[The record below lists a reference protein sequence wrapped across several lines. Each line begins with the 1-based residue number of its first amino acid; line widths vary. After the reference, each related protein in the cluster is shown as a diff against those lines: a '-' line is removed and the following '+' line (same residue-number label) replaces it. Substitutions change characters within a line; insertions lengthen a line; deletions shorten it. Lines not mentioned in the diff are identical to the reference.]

1 MIIFRN
7 GSQRSKSSQNIY
19 GSSGSIMNYQKT
31 INTLK
36 YRVNYIWYYDN
47 ENDNDNN
54 NDYNHDNNNN
64 NNHDNDNNNHDN
76 DNNSNN
82 NNNSNNDD
90 NRIDKYRDK
99 IRSKIQICTNLSLKT
114 YDFFFVSTSASSNK
128 NPCTFGTDEVVS
140 DSKTWEYSE

>member
-54 NDYNHDNNNN
+54 NDYNHDNNN
-64 NNHDNDNNNHDN
+64 NNNHDN